1 MARVKPHFARYSL
14 QVLVKEIQF
23 IISAESKLESEK
35 HSKHHLE
42 VQVGTFDIP
51 DPENL
56 ILIPL
61 ELSSELDIH

>member
-14 QVLVKEIQF
+14 QVLVKEIHF

-42 VQVGTFDIP
+42 VGTAFDIP

-61 ELSSELDIH
+61 KLSSELDIH